1 MEIEK
6 EVRYRVINKQKIE
19 KIIANT
25 EELESR
31 NNVIDLV
38 MGWNGFNSL
47 NDYGFIC
54 RIRKKN
60 ENIKLECKKRVSNEE
75 WNESSIGLSTIK
87 EGYDFLSLLGMKPYM
102 YINRYRQVRKYKDI
116 DIYIDEVDML
126 GDFIEI
132 EYQNTDNEKEQIESF
147 IESFGIDSEKQKLY
161 GDIFRERV
169 ENDKEFQKEFN
180 SRLLEFIH
188 NN

>member
-6 EVRYRVINKQKIE
+6 EVRYRVIDKQKIE

-60 ENIKLECKKRVSNEE
+60 GNIKLECKKRISNEE
-75 WNESSIGLSTIK
+75 WNESSIDLSTIK
-87 EGYDFLSLLGMKPYM
+87 EGYDFFSLLGMKPYL

-132 EYQNTDNEKEQIESF
+132 EYQKTYNEKEQIENF
-147 IESFGIDSEKQKLY
+147 IETFGIDSEKQKLY
-161 GDIFRERV
+161 GDIFKERV
-169 ENDKEFQKEFN
+169 ENDKEFQQEFN
-180 SRLLEFIH
+180 KRLLEFI
-188 NN
+188 NSN